1 MEIKGS
7 DLKILKQDHCGDYA
21 FVKGTLLNY
30 FYVDFDTSSQFAS
43 EMYLLLDVRT
53 SHDLEYLIDFYNLSN
68 QNAVGEGREPLH
80 TAGDTQRNLYP
91 NRRVLKHDLDCSA
104 HRSWTI

>member
-21 FVKGTLLNY
+21 FVKGTLLNN
-30 FYVDFDTSSQFAS
+30 FYMDFDTSSQFAS

-53 SHDLEYLIDFYNLSN
+53 SQDLEYFFFLFSFFFQLSA
-68 QNAVGEGREPLH
+68 Q
-80 TAGDTQRNLYP
+80 
-91 NRRVLKHDLDCSA
+91 
-104 HRSWTI
+104 